1 MAATEAERAASLD
14 AIRERLA
21 EEVAPP
27 RQRVRS
33 GELSQRD
40 FDPLLEEAFRRAEE
54 RAATDGVAPWELY
67 SSILGDRSMHW
78 ADRRLAANRLHD
90 PAVVPASA
98 APRIAPVIE
107 AVLLDP
113 QTRYNLML
121 HTVMAASIVRARDPV
136 SALYPV
142 PRETIDAAVVP
153 YVEQGLPG
161 GNGYEEQMRNLRH
174 SMHLLATVARL
185 ATIHP
190 DAAGTSGARGTSYA
204 SLLAG
209 QLDRVITLYEANRE
223 AMISPD
229 VLAAEP
235 AGPDAREIDF
245 EPMHLMEHLAEAMEE
260 VARSSDARL
269 VGLVAGRDVAATFE
283 RLEAVSRSFGRTPAR
298 IEEYRGQVASF
309 RAAVDSLG

>member
-1 MAATEAERAASLD
+1 MAATEAERAASLG

-21 EEVAPP
+21 EEVASP

-40 FDPLLEEAFRRAEE
+40 FGPLLEEAFRRAEE
-54 RAATDGVAPWELY
+54 RAAADGVEPWELY

-78 ADRRLAANRLHD
+78 WDRRLAANRLHD
-90 PAVVPASA
+90 PAVVPVSA
-98 APRIAPVIE
+98 APRIATVIE
-107 AVLLDP
+107 SVLLDP

-161 GNGYEEQMRNLRH
+161 GDGYEEQMRNLRH

-190 DAAGTSGARGTSYA
+190 DGAGTGGARGTSYA
-204 SLLAG
+204 SLLTD

-235 AGPDAREIDF
+235 AGPGAREIDF

-260 VARSSDARL
+260 VARSRDARL
-269 VGLVAGRDVAATFE
+269 VGLVARRDVAAIFG

-298 IEEYRGQVASF
+298 IEEYRGQVARF
-309 RAAVDSLG
+309 RAAADSIG

>member
-1 MAATEAERAASLD
+1 MD
-14 AIRERLA
+14 AIRERLS

-27 RQRVRS
+27 RGRVRA

-54 RAATDGVAPWELY
+54 QAAADGAEPWELY
-67 SSILGDRSMHW
+67 ASILGDRSMHW

-90 PAVVPASA
+90 PAIVPASA

-113 QTRYNLML
+113 ATRYNLML
-121 HTVMAASIVRARDPV
+121 HTVMAATIVRARDPV

-161 GNGYEEQMRNLRH
+161 GESYEEQMRNLRH

-190 DAAGTSGARGTSYA
+190 EGAGEGGARGSSYA
-204 SLLAG
+204 SLLAD

-235 AGPDAREIDF
+235 AGPGAREIDF
-245 EPMHLMEHLAEAMEE
+245 EPVHLMEHLAEAMEE
-260 VARSSDARL
+260 VGRSRDARL
-269 VGLVAGRDVAATFE
+269 VGLVARRDVAAIFD

-298 IEEYRGQVASF
+298 IEEYRGQVARF
-309 RAAVDSLG
+309 RAAADSLG